1 MNKRSIMLILFVLV
15 FLASIGVGYF
25 YLHTRND
32 QKKSAKVEENI
43 TNPKTITN
51 EYITTDQSE
60 EKVSPNANLVATIY
74 YGKCGHSKIDIEEV
88 PREVVNLSED
98 EFKERF
104 DDWKVDFFSE
114 KQISISKEVANIC
127 PDHYIVGSADGIV
140 NIYKMNEE
148 GEEEL
153 YETTNIYLEYLP
165 EEDQQKIKKK
175 IEVIGRENLNALLEN
190 YD

>member
-1 MNKRSIMLILFVLV
+1 MNKRSIILILFVLV

-32 QKKSAKVEENI
+32 QKKSAKAEENI
-43 TNPKTITN
+43 ITPKAIEN

-60 EKVSPNANLVATIY
+60 EKVSPNANLIATIY
-74 YGKCGHSKIDIEEV
+74 YGECGHSKVEVQEV

-98 EFKERF
+98 DFKEKF

-114 KQISISKEVANIC
+114 KQISISKEVPNIC
-127 PDHYIVGSADGIV
+127 PEHYIVGVADGII
-140 NIYKMNEE
+140 NIYKINKD

-153 YETTNIYLEYLP
+153 YESTNISLEYLP
-165 EEDQQKIKKK
+165 EKDQEEIQNK
-175 IEVIGRENLNALLEN
+175 IEVIGKENLNALLEN

>member
-127 PDHYIVGSADGIV
+127 P
-140 NIYKMNEE
+140 EE

-165 EEDQQKIKKK
+165 EEDQQEIEKK